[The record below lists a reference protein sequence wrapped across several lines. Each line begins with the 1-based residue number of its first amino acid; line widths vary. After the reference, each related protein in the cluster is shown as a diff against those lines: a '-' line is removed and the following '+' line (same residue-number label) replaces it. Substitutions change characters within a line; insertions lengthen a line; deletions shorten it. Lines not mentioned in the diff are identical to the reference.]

1 MAISATPSVVTM
13 PVVQRPYPS
22 ILEFLTWRFPNIESS
37 CWQQRI
43 SAGKVLD
50 EELAPISMDT
60 KYLPHKRLHYFREV
74 DQERLIPFTETI
86 LFQNDHLL
94 VACKPHFLPVIP
106 GGGYVN
112 ECLLNRLRKRTDNND
127 LVPLHRIDRETAGI
141 VMFSVNRTTRGL
153 YSRLFADGK
162 VEKSYQALAECCH
175 NPEKT
180 SWTVENRIVK
190 GEPWFRMRTAPGGP
204 NSRSEIRLLDLDGD
218 IARFDLFPVTGKTH
232 QLRIHMSGLGFRIL
246 NDRYY
251 PDLQP
256 EQADDFEKPLRLV
269 AKSVRFCDPVSGKI
283 MEFTSERKLPFLN
296 HEKSKAMERGS
307 NLMKQLSACMLQNCA
322 ATVTNDFSGCTRIN
336 QDK

>member
-1 MAISATPSVVTM
+1 M
-13 PVVQRPYPS
+13 PAAERPYPL
-22 ILEFLTWRFPNIESS
+22 ILEFLTRRFPRIGCR

-43 SAGKVLD
+43 NEGKVLD
-50 EELAPISMDT
+50 ADGTPITADT
-60 KYLPHKRLHYFREV
+60 EYLPHGQLFYFREV
-74 DQERLIPFTETI
+74 EDERLIPFTETI

-112 ECLLNRLRKRTDNND
+112 ECLLNRLRKRTENND
-127 LVPLHRIDRETAGI
+127 LVPLHRIDRETAGV

-153 YSRLFADGK
+153 YSRLFADGMIA
-162 VEKSYQALAECCH
+162 KSYQALAEYGH
-175 NPEKT
+175 GPEKRD
-180 SWTVENRIVK
+180 WTVENRIVK
-190 GEPWFRMRTAPGGP
+190 GEPWFRMRTVPGDP
-204 NSRSEIRLLDLDGD
+204 NARSKIRLKDVNGT

-269 AKSVRFCDPVSGKI
+269 AKTVRFRDPISNKN
-283 MEFTSERKLPFLN
+283 MEFHSERELPWQQQSL
-296 HEKSKAMERGS
+296 E
-307 NLMKQLSACMLQNCA
+307 
-322 ATVTNDFSGCTRIN
+322 T
-336 QDK
+336 

>member
-1 MAISATPSVVTM
+1 MAISATPSTVTM
-13 PVVQRPYPS
+13 PAAGKPYPS
-22 ILEFLTWRFPNIESS
+22 ILEFLTRRFPNIGSR

-50 EELAPISMDT
+50 EEHAPITADT
-60 KYLPHKRLHYFREV
+60 KYLPHNRLHYFREV

-112 ECLLNRLRKRTDNND
+112 ECLLNRLRMKTGNLD

-141 VMFSVNRTTRGL
+141 VMFSVDRTTRGL
-153 YSRLFADGK
+153 YSRLFANGLVD
-162 VEKSYQALAECCH
+162 KSYQALAECSH
-175 NPEKT
+175 DQEKRG
-180 SWTVENRIVK
+180 WTVENRIVK
-190 GEPWFRMRTAPGGP
+190 GEPWFRMRTAPGEP
-204 NSRSEIRLLDLDGD
+204 NSRSKIRLLDVNGTV
-218 IARFDLFPVTGKTH
+218 ARFDLFPITGKTH

-269 AKSVRFCDPVSGKI
+269 AKSVRFRDPISGTT
-283 MEFTSERKLPFLN
+283 MEFCSEHQLPW
-296 HEKSKAMERGS
+296 
-307 NLMKQLSACMLQNCA
+307 Q
-322 ATVTNDFSGCTRIN
+322 
-336 QDK
+336 